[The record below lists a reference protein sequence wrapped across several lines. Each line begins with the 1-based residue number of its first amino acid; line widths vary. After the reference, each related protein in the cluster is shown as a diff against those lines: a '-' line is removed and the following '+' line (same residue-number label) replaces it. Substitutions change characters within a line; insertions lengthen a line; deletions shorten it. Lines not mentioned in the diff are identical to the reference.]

1 MKNLLLTLSNDLYTG
16 IWWYAAYPNH
26 YASVGG
32 EVASIELGK
41 LLSDLM
47 VKSLVNAI
55 KEVKNDD
62 ETLRIQNEYFDKVK
76 N

>member
-1 MKNLLLTLSNDLYTG
+1 MSEDLYTA

-26 YASVGG
+26 YAGVG
-32 EVASIELGK
+32 EVASIGLGK
-41 LLSDLM
+41 LLSDSM

-62 ETLRIQNEYFDKVK
+62 ETLRLQNEYFDRVK

>member
-1 MKNLLLTLSNDLYTG
+1 
-16 IWWYAAYPNH
+16 
-26 YASVGG
+26 
-32 EVASIELGK
+32 
-41 LLSDLM
+41 M

-62 ETLRIQNEYFDKVK
+62 ETLRLQNEYFDRVK